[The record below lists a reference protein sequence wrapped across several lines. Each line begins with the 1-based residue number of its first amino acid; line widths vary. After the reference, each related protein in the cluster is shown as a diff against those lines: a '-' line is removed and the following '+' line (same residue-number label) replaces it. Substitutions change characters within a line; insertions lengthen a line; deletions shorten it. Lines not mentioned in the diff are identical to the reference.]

1 MSNSAKQRSFIKD
14 LIKHLEEIGLE
25 VILEQSKNFI
35 LSIIYRDR
43 KAKVSIS
50 CTPTNRAS
58 AQRATRSVIGCKT
71 QNY

>member
-1 MSNSAKQRSFIKD
+1 MSNSAKQRSFIRD

-43 KAKVSIS
+43 KAKIVCGADSGAGS
-50 CTPTNRAS
+50 G
-58 AQRATRSVIGCKT
+58 GCCDE
-71 QNY
+71 